1 MKFLKFE
8 FENEAEWLT
17 VKNSTFMKVGFN
29 SRSNGGTRDRSH
41 LLCIRNEEGEC
52 A

>member
-17 VKNSTFMKVGFN
+17 VKDSLYEE
-29 SRSNGGTRDRSH
+29 D
-41 LLCIRNEEGEC
+41 EEGNKTLQSTR
-52 A
+52 